1 MKKLFKHFTVGI
13 FLAAGISLGAQTTQA
28 VDFGITAHSLIAIDN
43 PTLSFAFTS
52 PTAGGDG
59 LGSSAAATTQLKYSY
74 MPQNAQGPNNT
85 KIKVQF
91 QNIPSG
97 LSVSLS
103 VDPSTLGSTTSNTN
117 GTLGTV
123 ASTFT
128 TASTLSSNATTT
140 IIEGI
145 GASFTG
151 AGYYTLSYLAT
162 ISNYAA
168 LSANPNGA
176 NPTITYTISQ

>member
-123 ASTFT
+123 ASGFT
-128 TASTLSSNATTT
+128 TATTLSSANTT
-140 IIEGI
+140 IIDGI

-151 AGYYTLSYLAT
+151 AGYYTLSYSAT

-168 LSANPNGA
+168 LSANPTGQS
-176 NPTITYTISQ
+176 PTISYTISQ